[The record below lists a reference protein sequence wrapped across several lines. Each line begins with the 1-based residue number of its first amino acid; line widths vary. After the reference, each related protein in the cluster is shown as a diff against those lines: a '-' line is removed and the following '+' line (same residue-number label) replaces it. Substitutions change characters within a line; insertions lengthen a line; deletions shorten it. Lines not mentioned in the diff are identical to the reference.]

1 MMVRNNTIRRKT
13 VLFPRFP
20 QSRVLSE
27 WREIM
32 VRLIIGVK
40 GTGKTKQLIE
50 QVHQAYETS
59 KGSVVCIDQGDNL
72 KYDINHKVRLIDA
85 KDYMITDGQS
95 LFGFVAGI
103 YASNHDIT
111 DIFID
116 AALRICQNDMEA
128 FKCFIKEVD
137 CFSEKNGFQVTM
149 TSSIPFDTADS
160 EIKSY
165 VTNWPQ

>member
-1 MMVRNNTIRRKT
+1 MRKEWNQMQAFHEINPQQITENPFTLIGNDWMLITAQKPDGTFNTMT
-13 VLFPRFP
+13 ASWGGVG
-20 QSRVLSE
+20 
-27 WREIM
+27 IM
-32 VRLIIGVK
+32 
-40 GTGKTKQLIE
+40 
-50 QVHQAYETS
+50 
-59 KGSVVCIDQGDNL
+59 SVSYTHL
-72 KYDINHKVRLIDA
+72 
-85 KDYMITDGQS
+85 
-95 LFGFVAGI
+95 
-103 YASNHDIT
+103 HDIT

-165 VTNWPQ
+165 VTNLPQ